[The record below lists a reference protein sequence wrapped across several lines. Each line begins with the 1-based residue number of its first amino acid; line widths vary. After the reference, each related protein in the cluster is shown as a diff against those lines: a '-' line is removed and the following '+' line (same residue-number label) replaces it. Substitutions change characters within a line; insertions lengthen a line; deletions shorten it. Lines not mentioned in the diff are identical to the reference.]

1 MSNVYAAPA
10 ADMASPLAQSQTY
23 LPGMFQLKGRI
34 GRVRYL
40 VYASALSIIMMAVIG
55 VVVSLI
61 AATGNVMMM
70 VAVAALLWIPMFVI
84 LFMVLRRRL
93 HDMGK
98 SGWYGLL
105 QLIPLVNLIFILW
118 ILFGRGD
125 EGSNEYGLAPAPNTR
140 PLVIFA
146 WLIPLAMVAATPS
159 YIKFQ
164 DGLTRKT
171 MGGASG
177 AADFQ
182 KQMEAATEAAAAS
195 DAEGDKVQGVGNEV
209 ATEAGAEAGKEET
222 APAEPKAAN

>member
-23 LPGMFQLKGRI
+23 LPSMFQLKGRI

-40 VYASALSIIMMAVIG
+40 VYASVLSIIMTLVIG
-55 VVVSLI
+55 VVVSVL
-61 AATGNVMMM
+61 AATANFMM
-70 VAVAALLWIPMFVI
+70 VLGVAALLWIPMFVI

-118 ILFGRGD
+118 VLFGRGNQ
-125 EGSNEYGLAPAPNTR
+125 GSNEYGLAPAPNTR

-146 WLIPLAMVAATPS
+146 WLLPLAMLAATPS

-164 DGLTRKT
+164 DQLTKKAL
-171 MGGASG
+171 GGGSG

-182 KQMEAATEAAAAS
+182 KQMEAATEAAAA
-195 DAEGDKVQGVGNEV
+195 EGDKVQGVGNEV
-209 ATEAGAEAGKEET
+209 GAEAGAEAGKEET
-222 APAEPKAAN
+222 APAEPKAPN